1 MTGADK
7 SAAEKTSSGK
17 SAAAKAASDKAPGY
31 VLSQSPS
38 QMLHRAQQMAA
49 DAFARAYGK
58 GDELT
63 FRQFA
68 VLAAVAETPG
78 ASQSDLVRATGIDRS
93 TLADMIARMEKK
105 NLLSRETSKSDG
117 RAKSVKLTNKGGRK
131 LADAM
136 PIAALADAALLEAL
150 PKAKQKGFVEVLEAL
165 QAAAEAMMAEQ
176 LENGKE
182 KKKKKDGKDG
192 KGAKA
197 KKRAKR

>member
-7 SAAEKTSSGK
+7 PGTDKVGAAPKP
-17 SAAAKAASDKAPGY
+17 AAKTETFLLSRSASH
-31 VLSQSPS
+31 
-38 QMLHRAQQMAA
+38 MLHRAQQMAA
-49 DAFARAYGK
+49 DAFARAHK

-68 VLAAVAETPG
+68 VLAAVSETPG

-117 RAKSVKLTNKGGRK
+117 RAKSVKLTGRGQRK
-131 LADAM
+131 LAEASPVAAM
-136 PIAALADAALLEAL
+136 ADEAILAAL
-150 PKAKQKGFVEVLEAL
+150 PKPKQKAFIETLEAL
-165 QAAAEAMMAEQ
+165 QEAAERAALIAANQ
-176 LENGKE
+176 NGVE
-182 KKKKKDGKDG
+182 KKTKKSKKDKDKAG
-192 KGAKA
+192 A